1 MKSHHLSITTLEEH
15 ESNREFVGRNFNA
28 GEIIQLVL
36 RSQKN
41 GAWLSFRTV
50 QMVMMHELA
59 HCVQMN
65 HSRQFWGVRN
75 AYAEELRG
83 LWARGYSG
91 DGLWGRGQTLLSGE
105 YDRGG
110 RGEGD
115 VLPEHLC
122 GGAYRRRRAGGR
134 KRKRGLPSNAVG
146 EETYAER
153 KQRRIAKKF
162 GVSGQPL
169 GGDHETRVK
178 LEYGQVVKGKPRVA
192 QSARG
197 RELRVAAALA
207 RFGQQK
213 NEDGKAEPPAAVG
226 GDEKEEDLLSGEE
239 EDDASND
246 EAEGS
251 MIKVCGSEDGDDVD
265 VKHEMD
271 ELRDL
276 DSCLPESYNKAADDA
291 ETTGDEDNRI
301 ADERPQEYS
310 NESQLPNNDAISAE
324 ADTTDDDDEEGHKPS
339 RNPSNEN
346 PLPQNHDVESRP
358 PRPPFNEGNSPLNNI
373 NCPICSMENPHDS
386 PLCQACSHVLKP
398 DLIPN
403 HWRCQSAECKDSA
416 YLNNGDSG
424 LCGVCGGRKPSG

>member
-1 MKSHHLSITTLEEH
+1 M
-15 ESNREFVGRNFNA
+15 
-28 GEIIQLVL
+28 
-36 RSQKN
+36 
-41 GAWLSFRTV
+41 
-50 QMVMMHELA
+50 
-59 HCVQMN
+59 
-65 HSRQFWGVRN
+65 
-75 AYAEELRG
+75 YAEELRG
-83 LWARGYSG
+83 LWARGYTG

-122 GGAYRRRRAGGR
+122 GGAYRRRAAGGR
-134 KRKRGLPSNAVG
+134 KRKRGPG
-146 EETYAER
+146 EKKEEETYAEK

-162 GVSGQPL
+162 GVSGQAL
-169 GGDHETRVK
+169 GGDEETRVK

-213 NEDGKAEPPAAVG
+213 NEDGKAEPSPANVG
-226 GDEKEEDLLSGEE
+226 DQKEDDLLSDEE
-239 EDDASND
+239 EDDASTD

-251 MIKVCGSEDGDDVD
+251 MVKVCGSEDGDDVD
-265 VKHEMD
+265 VKHEMN

-276 DSCLPESYNKAADDA
+276 DSCLPKSYDRDAADDA
-291 ETTGDEDNRI
+291 ETTDDEDDGI
-301 ADERPQEYS
+301 KDERPQANGSDKQPLDQYTT
-310 NESQLPNNDAISAE
+310 SAE
-324 ADTTDDDDEEGHKPS
+324 AETTDDDDNNEQGSPPSRKPS
-339 RNPSNEN
+339 NKNH
-346 PLPQNHDVESRP
+346 LPQNHEIESPP
-358 PRPPFNEGNSPLNNI
+358 PRPPANEDPSPSPNNT
-373 NCPICSMENPHDS
+373 NCPICSMENAHDS

-424 LCGVCGGRKPSG
+424 LCGVCGGRKPTGGLK